1 MKIEISEKKGEL
13 NFGIVWIS
21 LDGRLNSK
29 WFQTFKSA
37 LKHYKHL
44 KKLRRQP
51 SFNVHVEYP
60 FASFLEN
67 GEK

>member
-1 MKIEISEKKGEL
+1 MKIEISEEKGNL
-13 NFGIVWIS
+13 NFGIYWIS
-21 LDGRLNSK
+21 LDGRLISK
-29 WFQTFKSA
+29 WFQTYESA

-51 SFNVHVEYP
+51 SFNIHVEYP

-67 GEK
+67 GEN